1 MEDCVGHGRQR
12 PAVRE
17 LRDLEHVDAP
27 PDCENGGDAFALGFI
42 EAPLKVVKVKA
53 KLFLMW
59 GDNPV
64 PGVVEVRLAKGCTYM
79 MSGILW
85 ELGRTG
91 KVGDTVG
98 VLQRLVPNPLDRA
111 HHLHHH

>member
-1 MEDCVGHGRQR
+1 
-12 PAVRE
+12 
-17 LRDLEHVDAP
+17 
-27 PDCENGGDAFALGFI
+27 
-42 EAPLKVVKVKA
+42 
-53 KLFLMW
+53 
-59 GDNPV
+59 
-64 PGVVEVRLAKGCTYM
+64 